1 MVRFDGVTPE
11 YDRLDVGFGS
21 KNEPARAGEGGT
33 RLAAC
38 LRLVTKMIKD
48 G

>member
-1 MVRFDGVTPE
+1 MPQTADVNEACRDFADGP
-11 YDRLDVGFGS
+11 L
-21 KNEPARAGEGGT
+21 NEPARAGEGGT